1 MNNYE
6 LKTKLNALELI
17 ASLLVLF
24 VLFVLVVLFFV
35 CVCVT

>member
-6 LKTKLNALELI
+6 LKTKLYALELI